1 MILIWRGWGILIP
14 ALGAAML
21 VAGAD
26 NPWGFLIAGP
36 IVAAAAWF
44 VGRKVNNHPG
54 RLLVDANT
62 GEEFL
67 QRPVNTF
74 FFVKM
79 EYWAVVLIILSGF
92 WTYIELARV

>member
-1 MILIWRGWGILIP
+1 MILVWRGWGILIP

-44 VGRKVNNHPG
+44 VGRKG
-54 RLLVDANT
+54 LLVDANT

-74 FFVKM
+74 FWVKM
-79 EYWAVVLIILSGF
+79 EYWAVVLIIFSGF
-92 WTYIELARV
+92 STYIELART